1 MPPPASTS
9 PPRAQPLSRAILS
22 PPSGDLGRE
31 PRSELVPRLQPDLFH
46 GVLSLTSI
54 GAFTPT
60 AHGVPSLTWIG
71 ALTSTS
77 CDVSAVLRPDLA
89 ETRTKVARGRGT
101 GPRRRFDVVALPT

>member
-1 MPPPASTS
+1 MPPPPSPLCRVLSST
-9 PPRAQPLSRAILS
+9 A
-22 PPSGDLGRE
+22 
-31 PRSELVPRLQPDLFH
+31 H
-46 GVLSLTSI
+46 GVLSLAWI

-60 AHGVPSLTWIG
+60 AHGVPGLAWIGAFTPTAPGVPGLTWIG